1 VKKTTISLAM
11 AFLGL
16 LLTGCDVP
24 ADPSRFLAAER
35 PQADPAQ
42 EWRGYLGGSDHSHYS
57 PLEQINPENVGELQE
72 AWRYRAGGENHG
84 GISQMQCNPLVVK
97 GILYCTS
104 PDLNA
109 FALNAATG
117 EELWRYETE
126 TGADGM
132 GGNPLRGVAYWE
144 DGDDRRILFTA
155 DSQLIALDART
166 GRPIEEFGNNGA
178 SDLHAG
184 LPDWSRDLQTIA
196 TTPGTVYQDLLI
208 IGSRV
213 SEFKGANPGH
223 IRAFDIRSGE
233 LRWVF
238 HTIPQTGEFGA
249 DTWPAEAL
257 AAAGGANSWAG
268 IAVDQQRG
276 IAFVP
281 TGSASFDFYGG
292 DRHGDNLFANSLV
305 ALNAA
310 TGERIWH
317 YQFIRHDLWDRDLPS
332 PPNLITLHRDGEDIP
347 AVAQATKSGHV
358 FVFHRETGQPLFP
371 MTETPVVGDPVPGEQ
386 TAASQPL
393 PLSPPPFAEQEFSPS
408 TRTPEVAEYVAKHV
422 ARLDEH
428 ASFRPPSLN
437 GTILYP
443 GMDGGAEWGGM
454 AYDARRNWLYI
465 NANEV
470 PYLLTVTE
478 FTPGAENSPEFAY
491 MLLCAGCHG
500 GDRRGDGVA
509 VPSLIELPERMSP
522 WEAYRVVTDGR
533 GRMPSFAVMDFTTR
547 AAALWHIY
555 TAEEDANKLPESQQG
570 EATVVGPGSYINA
583 GYQRFADQDLMPA
596 SRPPWGTL
604 TAIDLDNERIAWRI
618 PFGNYPKML
627 EQGITGL
634 GSENYGGPIITAGGL
649 LFIGATPDRTFKAY
663 NQATGELLWSAELPA
678 AGFATPSTY
687 AVDGRQ
693 YVVIAAGGGKL
704 GERTG
709 SDYIAY
715 ALPEEVINSDQ

>member
-1 VKKTTISLAM
+1 
-11 AFLGL
+11 
-16 LLTGCDVP
+16 
-24 ADPSRFLAAER
+24 
-35 PQADPAQ
+35 
-42 EWRGYLGGSDHSHYS
+42 
-57 PLEQINPENVGELQE
+57 
-72 AWRYRAGGENHG
+72 
-84 GISQMQCNPLVVK
+84 SQMQCNPLVVK

-117 EELWRYETE
+117 EELWRHETA
-126 TGADGM
+126 TAADSMGA
-132 GGNPLRGVAYWE
+132 NPLRGVVYWE
-144 DGDDRRILFTA
+144 DGEDQRILYTVN
-155 DSQLIALDART
+155 SQLIALDARS
-166 GRPIEEFGNNGA
+166 GKPVVSFGEKGA
-178 SDLHAG
+178 VDLHAG
-184 LPDWSRDLQTIA
+184 LPEWSRDSQVIA

-213 SEFKGANPGH
+213 SEFKGASPGH

-238 HTIPQTGEFGA
+238 HTIPQAGEFGA
-249 DTWPAEAL
+249 DSWPPEAL
-257 AAAGGANSWAG
+257 ATAGGVNSWAG
-268 IAVDQQRG
+268 IAVDPERG

-317 YQFIRHDLWDRDLPS
+317 YQFIRHDVWDRDLPS
-332 PPNLITLHRDGEDIP
+332 PPNLITLRRNGEEIP

-358 FVFHRETGQPLFP
+358 FVFHRETGEPLFP
-371 MTETPVVGDPVPGEQ
+371 MTEMPVVGEPVLGEQ
-386 TAASQPL
+386 VASSQPL
-393 PLSPPPFAEQEFSPS
+393 PLSPPPFAEQKFIPS
-408 TRTPEVAEYVAKHV
+408 TRTPEVAQHIAKHV

-428 ASFRPPSLN
+428 ESFRPPSLN

-454 AYDARRNWLYI
+454 AYDAASNWLYV

-470 PYLLTVTE
+470 PYLLTMAE
-478 FTPGAENSPEFAY
+478 FTPGAEESPEFAY
-491 MLLCAGCHG
+491 MMMCAGCHG
-500 GDRRGDGVA
+500 GDRRGDGVS
-509 VPSLIELPERMSP
+509 VPSLVNLSERLNP

-533 GRMPSFAVMDFTTR
+533 GRMPAFGGMDFIIR
-547 AAALWHIY
+547 AASLWY
-555 TAEEDANKLPESQQG
+555 VFTAEDKGNDLQERPRE
-570 EATVVGPGSYINA
+570 ETVVETQGNFVNA
-583 GYQRFADQDLMPA
+583 GYQHFSDQEGLPA
-596 SRPPWGTL
+596 SQPPWGTL

-618 PFGNYPKML
+618 PFGDYPKIL
-627 EQGITGL
+627 EQGQSGL
-634 GSENYGGPIITAGGL
+634 GSENYGGPIITSGGL
-649 LFIGATPDRTFKAY
+649 LFIAATPDRKFKAY
-663 NQATGELLWSAELPA
+663 DKDTGQLLWSSELPA

-693 YVVIAAGGGKL
+693 FVVIAAGGGKL
-704 GERTG
+704 GEATG

-715 ALPEEVINSDQ
+715 ALPANGLYETEDGRSLQAAHESTEIQAAEQNNN